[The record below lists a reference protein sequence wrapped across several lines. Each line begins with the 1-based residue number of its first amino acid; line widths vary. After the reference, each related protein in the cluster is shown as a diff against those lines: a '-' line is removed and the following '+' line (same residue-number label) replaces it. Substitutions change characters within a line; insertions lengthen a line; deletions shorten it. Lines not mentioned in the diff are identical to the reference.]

1 MRLFRARPGD
11 LHLRAAM
18 CTDPG
23 RVRTRNEDACLVEP
37 ELGLYAVADGM
48 GGHPAGDVAA
58 RAAVERLPE
67 LVHTALEQARGP
79 WVEGHG
85 VGGHGVE
92 EHGTDAALEHAVVEL
107 NAKVTALAATDPRL
121 TGMGTTLVL
130 ALVTGAIARVVHV
143 GDSRAYL
150 LRAGRL
156 HRLTEDHSLAAAL
169 VDGGVADPE
178 EATRHP
184 FANSLTQAIGIVGP
198 VRPSMLRFEL
208 GAGDR
213 LLLCSDGLTKMLAE
227 EEIEAVL
234 GAEADPDRIC
244 RVLVDA
250 ANEAGGQDN
259 ISVVLIEVPGNG
271 RP

>member
-1 MRLFRARPGD
+1 MRLFRSRSGD
-11 LHLRAAM
+11 LQLQAAM
-18 CTDPG
+18 CSDPG
-23 RVRTRNEDACLVEP
+23 LVRARNEDACLVEP

-58 RAAVERLPE
+58 QEAVERLPE
-67 LVHTALEQARGP
+67 LVRAALEQAEGP
-79 WVEGHG
+79 
-85 VGGHGVE
+85 
-92 EHGTDAALEHAVVEL
+92 GTDAAVEHAVVEL
-107 NAKVTALAATDPRL
+107 NAKVAALAATDPRL

-130 ALVTGAIARVVHV
+130 ALITGATARVVHV

-150 LRAGRL
+150 LRAGHL

-184 FANSLTQAIGIVGP
+184 FANSLTQAIGIAGP

-208 GAGDR
+208 AAGDR
-213 LLLCSDGLTKMLAE
+213 LLLCSDGLTKMLTE
-227 EEIEAVL
+227 EEIEILLA
-234 GAEADPDRIC
+234 AAADPDRTC
-244 RVLVDA
+244 RALVDA
-250 ANEAGGQDN
+250 ANQAGGLDN

>member
-1 MRLFRARPGD
+1 MRLFRSRSGD
-11 LHLRAAM
+11 LHLHAAM

-23 RVRTRNEDACLVEP
+23 RVRARNEDACLVEP

-58 RAAVERLPE
+58 REAVERLPE
-67 LVHTALEQARGP
+67 LVRAALEQD
-79 WVEGHG
+79 EGR
-85 VGGHGVE
+85 
-92 EHGTDAALEHAVVEL
+92 GTDAAVEHAVVEL
-107 NAKVTALAATDPRL
+107 NAKVAALAATDPRL

-130 ALVTGAIARVVHV
+130 ALVTGATARVVHV

-150 LRAGRL
+150 LRASRL

-184 FANSLTQAIGIVGP
+184 FANSLTQAIGIAGSVQ
-198 VRPSMLRFEL
+198 PSMIRFEL
-208 GAGDR
+208 AGGDR

-227 EEIEAVL
+227 EEIEALL
-234 GAEADPDRIC
+234 GAAADPDRTC
-244 RVLVDA
+244 RALVDA